1 MLYTMTIHQNSAKK
15 GTRIRTHQISFNAG
29 NADGAIQWA
38 RNWVSRRNAPDYNTA
53 DILQYNLT
61 NLRVAVKRQRGNP
74 RYDPQMPCDDCH
86 RPWWKGHNDRVE
98 H

>member
-74 RYDPQMPCDDCH
+74 RYDPQMPCDDCY
-86 RPWWKGHNDRVE
+86 RPWWKGHNFAIE